1 MAYQK
6 LQAGKG
12 WPVNP
17 SDNTDIPNIGLG
29 GANGTTTTGSATQL
43 IDASRTGT
51 DPDNETTL
59 DFLLAG
65 VLPGMIAINTTAGVY
80 LGTQTEISQ
89 VVNGTTL
96 NVRNNIFATT
106 AQSYVIYGG
115 NQEGAVL
122 YVGGAGNL
130 RVTTVGGDDI
140 TLEGISAGAFI
151 PVQVKKVHALAS
163 GTTATKII
171 ALW

>member
-1 MAYQK
+1 
-6 LQAGKG
+6 
-12 WPVNP
+12 
-17 SDNTDIPNIGLG
+17 
-29 GANGTTTTGSATQL
+29 
-43 IDASRTGT
+43 
-51 DPDNETTL
+51 
-59 DFLLAG
+59 
-65 VLPGMIAINTTAGVY
+65 MIAINTTAGVY